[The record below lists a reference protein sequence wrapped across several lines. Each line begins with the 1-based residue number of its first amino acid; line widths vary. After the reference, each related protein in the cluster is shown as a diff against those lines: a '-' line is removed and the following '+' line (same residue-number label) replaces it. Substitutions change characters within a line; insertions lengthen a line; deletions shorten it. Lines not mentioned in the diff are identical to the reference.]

1 MVTISPNAKRVSAQ
15 HRRLRI
21 GIFLEENLFIGARK
35 AGKRVEFAA
44 ILGMARSLG
53 DVVHAG
59 AYFSYDAYR
68 SAGSALNP
76 MWMSLRHT
84 GFAVDA
90 KPRAT
95 TGSGDQKSRVDVDL
109 AFAIGRVTFT
119 KGLDLVVL
127 GTGDGD
133 FANLVRE
140 LGSAGVATVLL
151 CPGKGRTS
159 PDLLLAATT
168 FFDVDELRDMPDALM
183 AGTLASA

>member
-1 MVTISPNAKRVSAQ
+1 MVTISPKTKRVSAH

-35 AGKRVEFAA
+35 AGKRVDFAA
-44 ILGMARSLG
+44 ILGMARSMG

-59 AYFSYDAYR
+59 AYFSYDAFQ
-68 SAGSALNP
+68 SAGSALSP
-76 MWMSLRHT
+76 MWMSLRHA

-95 TGSGDQKSRVDVDL
+95 TGCGGQKSRVDVDM
-109 AFAIGRVTFT
+109 AFAVGKATFA
-119 KGLDLVVL
+119 KSLDLVVL

-133 FANLVRE
+133 FANLVRD

-151 CPGKGRTS
+151 CPGKGCTC
-159 PDLLLAATT
+159 PELVLAATT
-168 FFDVDELRDMPDALM
+168 FFDIDELKDMPSALT
-183 AGTLASA
+183 ARVQASA